1 MLGSVAGGDRDL
13 LVARFQTVVLTR
25 SPYSTKCFRASGA
38 AKFGAARDAIGD
50 ATRWENDS
58 VLAPKPEHATV
69 TELGC
74 IPGK

>member
-1 MLGSVAGGDRDL
+1 
-13 LVARFQTVVLTR
+13 VLTR
-25 SPYSTKCFRASGA
+25 SPYSTKRFRASGA

-74 IPGK
+74 IPAK